1 MTLAADA
8 WSDAGMSEGSTL
20 RRAARGWSFPLLI
33 MALVVYFSYFA
44 VFGNHG
50 LLRWSK
56 LEAAVEA
63 KQAEV
68 DRLREERV
76 ALQRRVSL
84 MRPESVDA
92 DMLEEQARA
101 RLGLTE
107 ADEVVILK

>member
-1 MTLAADA
+1 
-8 WSDAGMSEGSTL
+8 
-20 RRAARGWSFPLLI
+20 

-63 KQAEV
+63 KQAEF

-107 ADEVVILK
+107 ADEVDEGHPVATAFAAMNALVDRRCLGLP